1 MPSLRSL
8 AGRLGLAD
16 TVLRS
21 AVGRLAEQWRPMAA
35 WSLLVWA
42 AVSVLLAPLSS
53 LLLSGSWLTGEA
65 AVVGNEAL
73 VGWLATPRGVLWLL
87 LAGTLSLVG
96 TALHFAGI
104 STIVRADLRGAVP
117 PVPVIARGL
126 ALELPVVLRLCAAA
140 VLAGLAAALP
150 YVGGVATLRAVFLD
164 AQDIN
169 YYLTER
175 PAAWWWFLSCAAAW
189 TTVWGAVVVYLA
201 GRTLLAPPA
210 FLHGHRSLRAA
221 VRRSWRA
228 TRGGE
233 GRALRTVVIA
243 LGGWL
248 LLRGVV
254 DALAVAGGSTVV
266 DWVATTGDS
275 LTPLVAA
282 AGAWTAL
289 SLTLD
294 ATVTFVGIAFVST
307 VVTKLYLEA
316 TNLHVATELP
326 SVDEL
331 SERLGEAFVRW
342 TRPRRAVPVV
352 GLAVLLSWSSG
363 VLLLQRVPEP
373 GPVDVTAHR
382 AGPAPA
388 PENTLAALERAI
400 EAGAGWAEIDVQLTR
415 DGVPVVLHDA
425 DLRRM
430 TGDPRRVS
438 ATDYREMARLVQR
451 PDDGSPP
458 SERRVASLAEFLDRA
473 EGRIGLM
480 VELKYYG
487 WNPELARAVV
497 ELVRER
503 GASGRVN
510 VISLELRG
518 VRQVKVLAPELA
530 VGYVVAAAAGDPVR
544 APGDFLA
551 LSRQTATPSV
561 IRAARRRGKAVH
573 VWTVNR
579 APAMAEV
586 IQRGAEGL
594 ITDRPALAVRIR
606 EELNAM
612 PAISRLFLRLGHLAA
627 ETEPGVSGAAF

>member
-1 MPSLRSL
+1 M
-8 AGRLGLAD
+8 AG
-16 TVLRS
+16 
-21 AVGRLAEQWRPMAA
+21 

-53 LLLSGSWLTGEA
+53 LLLAGTWLTGEA

-73 VGWLATPRGVLWLL
+73 LSWLATPRGVLWLL

-104 STIVRADLRGAVP
+104 STIVGADLRGDAP
-117 PVPVIARGL
+117 SLPAIARRL
-126 ALELPVVLRLCAAA
+126 ALELPIVLRLCIAA
-140 VLAGLAAALP
+140 VLAGLVAVLPCVGVVAA
-150 YVGGVATLRAVFLD
+150 LRAVFLGT
-164 AQDIN
+164 QDIN
-169 YYLTER
+169 YYLAEQ
-175 PAAWWWFLSCAAAW
+175 PAAWWWFVGCAVTWCVA
-189 TTVWGAVVVYLA
+189 WGAALAYLA

-210 FLHGHRSLRAA
+210 FLHGHRSLRAS

-233 GRALRTVVIA
+233 GRVLRTVVVA

-254 DALAVAGGSTVV
+254 DALAVAGGSAVV
-266 DWVATTGDS
+266 DWVGTTGDS
-275 LTPLVAA
+275 LVPLVAA
-282 AGAWTAL
+282 AGGWAAV
-289 SLTLD
+289 SLALD
-294 ATVTFVGIAFVST
+294 AAVTFAGIAFVST
-307 VVTKLYLEA
+307 VVTKLYFEA
-316 TNLHVATELP
+316 TNLSIAFPMPDVG
-326 SVDEL
+326 EL

-342 TRPRRAVPVV
+342 TRPRRAVSTM
-352 GLAVLLSWSSG
+352 GLAVLLSWSTG
-363 VLLLQRVPEP
+363 VLLLQRLPEP
-373 GPVDVTAHR
+373 RPIVVTAHR

-388 PENTLAALERAI
+388 PENTLSALERSI

-438 ATDYREMARLVQR
+438 ATDFRELARLVQR

-458 SERRVASLAEFLDRA
+458 SERRVAALAEFLDRA

-480 VELKYYG
+480 IELKYYG
-487 WNPELARAVV
+487 WDPELAPAVI

-503 GASGRVN
+503 DASDRVN
-510 VISLELRG
+510 LISLELRG
-518 VRQVKVLAPELA
+518 VRQVHALAPELA

-551 LSRQTATPSV
+551 VSRQTATPSV
-561 IRAARRRGKAVH
+561 IRAAHRRGKAVH
-573 VWTVNR
+573 VWTINR

-586 IQRGAEGL
+586 IQRGVDGL
-594 ITDRPALAVRIR
+594 ITDRPALAVRVR
-606 EELNAM
+606 EQLDAM
-612 PAISRLFLRLGHLAA
+612 PGISRLLLRLGHLAA
-627 ETEPGVSGAAF
+627 ETEPEIPDADL